1 MNANKFSK
9 IALTSSFLLVG
20 SASIAFASGAYSNCD
35 VVYGGGEVCPPNVSF
50 TLDKLVQSPT
60 KGGQF
65 VDNLTV
71 NDPMFNPNQDVTF
84 QVKVKNTGDKKIDTL
99 NIADTLPSALTYVGG
114 GSYNAANKTVSIQV
128 NNLEKDKEAVYFI
141 TTKVNDVKLL
151 SNVNPECITN
161 RVSAQDNTGN
171 KAEDTAN
178 ICISKP
184 GVTMQPQIPTKNIP
198 NTGPE
203 ALALVFLPPLGAA
216 GLYLRRKAGL

>member
-84 QVKVKNTGDKKIDTL
+84 QVKVKNTGDSVP
-99 NIADTLPSALTYVGG
+99 NSIAQTPPAGYTIVPRIS
-114 GSYNAANKTVSIQV
+114 NR
-128 NNLEKDKEAVYFI
+128 I
-141 TTKVNDVKLL
+141 TEV
-151 SNVNPECITN
+151 
-161 RVSAQDNTGN
+161 
-171 KAEDTAN
+171 
-178 ICISKP
+178 
-184 GVTMQPQIPTKNIP
+184 
-198 NTGPE
+198 
-203 ALALVFLPPLGAA
+203 
-216 GLYLRRKAGL
+216 